1 MTAAIETV
9 ELVEPWLFGVLNGDT
24 TLNALVGGRIESA
37 IGPLS
42 RSLVLPKIVFQC
54 ISARDIQNA
63 QGLTLDTSSLYDIT
77 AIGLYDSWTPLIPVA
92 SRIHTLVQGVA
103 YTFPGGGSL
112 TCVRD
117 MTIQRPEIVE
127 GATYRHLGGM
137 YRIRCSKD

>member
-1 MTAAIETV
+1 MTASVETV
-9 ELVEPWLFGVLNGDT
+9 ELVEPWLFGVLNGDM
-24 TLNALVGGRIESA
+24 TLNTLVGGRIENT

-42 RSLVLPKIVFQC
+42 TDLVLPKVNFQC
-54 ISARDIQNA
+54 ISSRDIQNA
-63 QGLTLDTSSLYDIT
+63 QGLTIDTSSLYDIT
-77 AIGLYDSWTPLIPVA
+77 AVGLGDSWTSLTPIAV
-92 SRIHTLVQGVA
+92 RIHMLIQGAV

-117 MTIQRPEIVE
+117 MVIQRPEIVE